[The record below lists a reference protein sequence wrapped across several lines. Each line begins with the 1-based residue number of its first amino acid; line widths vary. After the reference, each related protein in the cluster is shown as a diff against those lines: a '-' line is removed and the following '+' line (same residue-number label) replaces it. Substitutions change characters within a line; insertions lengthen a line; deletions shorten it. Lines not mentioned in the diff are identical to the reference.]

1 MTVSGQKLW
10 GNRFQNPLEELIDR
24 FSRSSSFDRKLWR
37 YDLQGSCAH
46 VLMLE
51 QQGMLSQDESEQ
63 LLKGISMLHRDLA
76 RCEEQNDWKEVEEQE
91 DIHSFVELKLRE
103 MMGPVADKLHT
114 GRSRNDQVA
123 VDSMLYLREQVRLI
137 DWRLRDVQRALLGS
151 ARRDLAVVI
160 PAYTHMQRA
169 QLVSLGHYWLALYEM
184 FRRDRQRFK
193 DLEKRLQLS
202 PLGSGAI
209 AGSTLPLDRN
219 FTAKVLGFR
228 APSANSID
236 TVGDRDWLLEF
247 LSHASILMTHI
258 SRLCEDLIL
267 WCSSEFNFVRLDD
280 SLCTGSSLMPHK
292 KNPDALELMR
302 GKTSGVV
309 GNLMGALMLMKGLPS
324 GYSRDMQ
331 EDKLYLFE
339 TAETLLAV
347 LPVLER
353 VLRGVS
359 VNRENVR
366 SAAADP
372 LLLATDVAEYLVSRG
387 VAFREAH
394 AAVGRMVQDYVQN
407 PRPWGEWTL
416 AQFRSYHPAFEQDVF
431 DIFAPDGSLERKKTV
446 GSPNPEFVKEKIRE
460 LDEELKES

>member
-1 MTVSGQKLW
+1 MPVSGQKLW
-10 GNRFQNPLEELIDR
+10 ANRFESPLEELIDR

-51 QQGMLSQDESEQ
+51 HQGILTHSEAEQ
-63 LLKGISMLHRDLA
+63 LLNGISTLHRELSQY
-76 RCEEQNDWKEVEEQE
+76 EEAGNWKEVEQHE
-91 DIHSFVELKLRE
+91 DIHSYVEFKLKA
-103 MMGPVADKLHT
+103 MFGAVADKLHT

-123 VDSMLYLREQVRLI
+123 VDSMLYLRDQLRLI
-137 DWRLRDVQRALLGS
+137 DWRLRDVQRALVAS
-151 ARRDLAVVI
+151 ARRDQEVTI
-160 PAYTHMQRA
+160 PAYTHLQRA
-169 QLVSLGHYWLALYEM
+169 QLVSLAHYWLALYEM
-184 FRRDRQRFK
+184 FQRDRLRFK
-193 DLEKRLQLS
+193 DMERRLQLS

-219 FTAKVLGFR
+219 FTAQVLGFR
-228 APSANSID
+228 GPTANSLD

-247 LSHASILMTHI
+247 LSHASILMTHV

-267 WCSSEFNFVRLDD
+267 WCSSEFNFIRLED

-302 GKTSGVV
+302 GKASGVV
-309 GNLMGALMLMKGLPS
+309 ANLMGGLMLMKGLPS

-339 TAETLLAV
+339 TAETLLSV

-359 VNRENVR
+359 VNRENVDR
-366 SAAADP
+366 AASDP
-372 LLLATDVAEYLVSRG
+372 LLLATDIAEYLVSRG

-394 AAVGRMVQDYVQN
+394 GAVGRMVQEYV
-407 PRPWGEWTL
+407 RTSRAWSEWTL
-416 AQFRSYHPAFEQDVF
+416 PQFRAYHPAFQEDVF
-431 DIFAPDGSLERKKTV
+431 DIFAPDGSLHRKKTL
-446 GSPNPEFVKEKIRE
+446 GSPNPDFVKTRIRE
-460 LDEELKES
+460 LDEELQES